1 MVLNKETYSDE
12 LGSQLAAF
20 HANQS
25 IDKNK
30 NHLIQIT
37 KDFWLKYQSKDE
49 EYLNKLIQ
57 SQNCLNS
64 KMSNKRVN
72 VSSKWI
78 QAYAVL
84 ANQRSGKS
92 VFDTDIVNS
101 YNQHYSDS
109 PSGCTRVPLEKSF
122 VSHHRDVKLIKNEV
136 AFTNVMIDL
145 ENYYF
150 IRDKI

>member
-49 EYLNKLIQ
+49 KSLL
-57 SQNCLNS
+57 
-64 KMSNKRVN
+64 
-72 VSSKWI
+72 
-78 QAYAVL
+78 
-84 ANQRSGKS
+84 GKQ
-92 VFDTDIVNS
+92 IPNR
-101 YNQHYSDS
+101 N
-109 PSGCTRVPLEKSF
+109 PLPEK
-122 VSHHRDVKLIKNEV
+122 
-136 AFTNVMIDL
+136 
-145 ENYYF
+145 
-150 IRDKI
+150 